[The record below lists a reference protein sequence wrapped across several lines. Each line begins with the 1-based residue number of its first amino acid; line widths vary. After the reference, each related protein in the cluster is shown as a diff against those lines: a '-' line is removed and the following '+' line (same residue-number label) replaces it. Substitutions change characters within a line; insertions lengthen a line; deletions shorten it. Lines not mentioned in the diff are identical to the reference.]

1 MGSVHSII
9 DVCKNK
15 KKYKNTDMKQLI
27 YDTIL
32 FLKYFMQ
39 FLIQSTD
46 NVIQKILFFIQY
58 TRGFIHKMLIKVR
71 KKPYFS

>member
-1 MGSVHSII
+1 
-9 DVCKNK
+9 
-15 KKYKNTDMKQLI
+15 MKQLI

-32 FLKYFMQ
+32 FLKYFIQ